1 MTRTTYLLLIVTLI
15 TSFFFFSCGNN
26 SSNSI
31 RIGILKGPSQVSFL
45 KMMDDDPTIDGKK
58 VKYIIKSEPVQI
70 QALMMQGKL
79 DFAVLP
85 TVMAAN
91 LYNKGINYQ
100 LVGCPVWGTL
110 YLLTNTGQ
118 KDIQKL
124 NNNEIAVFGQ
134 GSTADILTRRMIAGE
149 GLKNVRLNYTY
160 TTNEAVGQALM
171 QKNIM
176 YAVVSEPLVS
186 LLMSK
191 DSAIT
196 VLSKITC
203 EEFYNNINNN
213 IFVQTAFLVNKRLS
227 DKNPSLV
234 DQVIDA
240 YINSCN
246 YTAEK
251 PDSVAQ
257 LMVDYSVMPNTTI
270 ARKSLK
276 LCNINY
282 ISGFAIDNEIR
293 LYLDIFYKTAP
304 QSIGGKLPD
313 EYFIYRQFE

>member
-191 DSAIT
+191 DSTIT